1 MRGHIL
7 KSDSHNVQDEYIVQR
22 KNQFKIEGLYII
34 LGVLCINVIQGF
46 IRDALSSHVILSLLI
61 LLFFASYY
69 MIRGAFSG
77 TEYPNVAS
85 RNKYKQ
91 KRRELTVYTTITY
104 IIFLA
109 LSIGDKFFFH
119 PNKEWLDIFAVST
132 IFLILLLLINYFSV
146 KKSYEKNQDI
156 GDD

>member
-1 MRGHIL
+1 
-7 KSDSHNVQDEYIVQR
+7 
-22 KNQFKIEGLYII
+22 
-34 LGVLCINVIQGF
+34 
-46 IRDALSSHVILSLLI
+46 
-61 LLFFASYY
+61 
-69 MIRGAFSG
+69 MIRGAFTG

-156 GDD
+156 GDRKSTRQNSSHVAISYAVFCLKKKTTSL